1 MNPPQLTQEF
11 EKRFHAK
18 PKIFFAPGRVNLIG
32 EHTDYNDGFVLPC
45 AIGLRTRVAVAPRS
59 DTKLVLR
66 SVDFSDEFEFDAQK
80 LPEQPLR
87 AWCDYSLGVA
97 VELRGLGVRF
107 PGANLVMNGEVP
119 IGAGLSSSAA
129 IEVATAL
136 ALLSLSGERVP
147 LEEVAKLCQRAEVEF
162 VGARVGIMDQ
172 FVSCL
177 GKKGHALLLD
187 CRSLKYERIAIPQ
200 QVKLVI
206 CNTMVKHELS
216 SGEYNI
222 RRKECEEGVRLLA
235 KKFPQVKALRDVT
248 TEQLA
253 AERETLPAVIYKRC
267 LHVVEENQRVLRAA
281 EQFRSGN
288 LDAVGSLMQESHA
301 SLRDLYQVSCAEL
314 NTMVE
319 IAQGLPGCRGSRL
332 TGGGFGG
339 CTVNLVDS
347 SRAQAFA
354 GQIAYAY
361 ETKTGIH
368 PEVYIC
374 EPAEGAGTVENE

>member
-1 MNPPQLTQEF
+1 MNAAQLTQEF
-11 EKRFHAK
+11 KRHFNAE
-18 PKIFFAPGRVNLIG
+18 PKLFFAPGRVNLIG

-45 AIGLRTRVAVAPRS
+45 AIGFRTWIAVAVRA

-66 SVDFSDEFEFDAQK
+66 SVAFHDQFEFNAQK
-80 LPEQPLR
+80 LPDRRLQ

-97 VELRGLGVRF
+97 VELHRLGARL
-107 PGANLVMNGEVP
+107 PGANLLVNGEVP

-136 ALLSLSGERVP
+136 GLLSLTERQLP
-147 LEEVAKLCQRAEVEF
+147 LEDVAKLCQRAECEF

-187 CRSLKYERIAIPQ
+187 CRSLKYERIAIPE

-222 RRKECEEGVRLLA
+222 RRKECEEGVRILSG
-235 KKFPQVKALRDVT
+235 KYPQVKALRDVT
-248 TEQLA
+248 LEQLSA
-253 AERETLPAVIYKRC
+253 ARQALSPVIYRRC
-267 LHVVEENQRVLRAA
+267 LHVVEENERVLRTV

-288 LDAVGSLMQESHA
+288 LEAVGRLMLASHA
-301 SLRDLYQVSCAEL
+301 SLRDLYEVSCSEL
-314 NTMVE
+314 NTLVE
-319 IAQGLPGCRGSRL
+319 IAQTLPGCYGARM

-339 CTVNLVDS
+339 CTVNLVDAS
-347 SRAQAFA
+347 SAQTFAEEISRA
-354 GQIAYAY
+354 Y
-361 ETKTGIH
+361 EAKTGIH

-374 EPAEGAGTVENE
+374 EPASGAGVLESE